1 MCQANFKKFIENLKE
16 FLGRVSGMIQISIG
30 FIKWCQTTF
39 HFIYF
44 GLFLFTPTL
53 INAGIITPS
62 SSLTPSMVVKFQLQ
76 ALKANN
82 TPYKDFGIRQAWE
95 LAHPKNKR
103 VTGPLQNF
111 TKMIHNSH
119 YKMLLNHKSHKISL
133 VRYNQK
139 IYIFDVG
146 IVAVDDNAYN
156 FEWMIERVTEEGS
169 SKNCW
174 LTISVSPPRKVSN
187 SI

>member
-1 MCQANFKKFIENLKE
+1 MK
-16 FLGRVSGMIQISIG
+16 QIIIG
-30 FIKWCQTTF
+30 FIKWCKTQNRF
-39 HFIYF
+39 FYL
-44 GLFLFTPTL
+44 GVFLITPTF

-62 SSLTPSMVVKFQLQ
+62 SSFTPDMVLKYQLQ
-76 ALKANN
+76 ALKINN

-111 TKMIHNSH
+111 TQMIHNSY
-119 YKMLLNHKSHKISL
+119 YKMLLNHKSHRISL
-133 VRYNQK
+133 VRNNQK
-139 IYIFDVG
+139 TYIFDVR
-146 IVAVDDNAYN
+146 IIAVDDNTYS

-174 LTISVSPPRKVSN
+174 LTISVSPPRKISN